1 MAMRQSSTAEA
12 VWKRHAAALRLAGA
26 DPGPKPL
33 EFTANENRWEFQRR
47 YFLLYPGHARTR
59 KSFGLMTRKL
69 SVTELQNSGQRLGT
83 FLRRKSSATSA
94 NSRYVA

>member
-1 MAMRQSSTAEA
+1 M
-12 VWKRHAAALRLAGA
+12 AAALA
-26 DPGPKPL
+26 DPRTG
-33 EFTANENRWEFQRR
+33 TMAAARGRR
-47 YFLLYPGHARTR
+47 LVELYSGHARTR

-69 SVTELQNSGQRLGT
+69 SVTELQDFGHHLGL